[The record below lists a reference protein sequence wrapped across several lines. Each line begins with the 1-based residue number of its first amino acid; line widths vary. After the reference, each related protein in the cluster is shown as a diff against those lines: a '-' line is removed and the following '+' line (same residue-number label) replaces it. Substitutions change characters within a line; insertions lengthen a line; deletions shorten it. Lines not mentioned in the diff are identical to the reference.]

1 MSFRSVRIFRVESG
15 QAEAFERA
23 YRDGA
28 FLERAVTNPG
38 FIRGELVRAQVDPP
52 VFVALAEWETEAD
65 YAAWQ
70 AAYDQLPAE
79 PTERRWYTFPS
90 MTRDEVVM
98 FRAFDSDLVDRG
110 EPFWTPHSAFRDPT
124 AGDDAP
130 PRASIEMRAICLFLG

>member
-1 MSFRSVRIFRVESG
+1 MSFRSIRTFLVEPG

-38 FIRGELVRAQVDPP
+38 FVRGELVRVTADPP

-70 AAYDQLPAE
+70 AAYDQLPTE
-79 PTERRWYTFPS
+79 PTERMFATLRPD
-90 MTRDEVVM
+90 DEPGFVGEVILT
-98 FRAFDSDLVDRG
+98 ADRS
-110 EPFWTPHSAFRDPT
+110 TP
-124 AGDDAP
+124 P
-130 PRASIEMRAICLFLG
+130 PA

>member
-1 MSFRSVRIFRVESG
+1 MSFRSIRTFLVEPD

-38 FIRGELVRAQVDPP
+38 FIRGELVRAAGDPP

-70 AAYDQLPAE
+70 AAYDRLPAE
-79 PTERRWYTFPS
+79 PTERMFATLGP
-90 MTRDEVVM
+90 DNEPGLVGEVILT
-98 FRAFDSDLVDRG
+98 ADRS
-110 EPFWTPHSAFRDPT
+110 TP
-124 AGDDAP
+124 AP
-130 PRASIEMRAICLFLG
+130 D